1 MGVSPR
7 AERYWHSG
15 EDLPR
20 DPKKLEQLFWGDLAA
35 ESERQAFWN
44 AYNQSQDEMNGRKM
58 MRGPKPQIRVFGT
71 LSSNPAELP
80 TEAWACYKDLF
91 RDSRERDNPRKIRQW
106 LGDAWYHKDEDWAEL
121 FFVMEIGTTC
131 IGMAFVSIYRP
142 RSWCFGNYFGILKS
156 WRRHDRTELFINK
169 IAESCERILPTIK
182 GIIFEVERYD
192 ERVIETVFEKF
203 KAGTF
208 SDGKTRP
215 THREEYNILAASR
228 LAIYM
233 GKHVSVGLSPQ
244 ADELG
249 DRPARMPGAL
259 AVASLEDG
267 VYRFVDYVQP
277 AMEEPLTRKNEVDL
291 WLMVY
296 PLRGLSIAVKPGA
309 EKELAAKDV
318 DDLFEFIYGHV
329 FLSAYFK
336 EYMTEKSNAK
346 TATDTYLENYGTYVA
361 RVRQEVQDKIGNKR
375 VFLVRQ
381 NMLSEQAQDLIFDY
395 HKEIEAKLGIA
406 L

>member
-1 MGVSPR
+1 
-7 AERYWHSG
+7 
-15 EDLPR
+15 
-20 DPKKLEQLFWGDLAA
+20 
-35 ESERQAFWN
+35 
-44 AYNQSQDEMNGRKM
+44 
-58 MRGPKPQIRVFGT
+58 
-71 LSSNPAELP
+71 
-80 TEAWACYKDLF
+80 
-91 RDSRERDNPRKIRQW
+91 
-106 LGDAWYHKDEDWAEL
+106 
-121 FFVMEIGTTC
+121 
-131 IGMAFVSIYRP
+131 
-142 RSWCFGNYFGILKS
+142 
-156 WRRHDRTELFINK
+156 
-169 IAESCERILPTIK
+169 
-182 GIIFEVERYD
+182 
-192 ERVIETVFEKF
+192 
-203 KAGTF
+203 
-208 SDGKTRP
+208 
-215 THREEYNILAASR
+215 
-228 LAIYM
+228 M